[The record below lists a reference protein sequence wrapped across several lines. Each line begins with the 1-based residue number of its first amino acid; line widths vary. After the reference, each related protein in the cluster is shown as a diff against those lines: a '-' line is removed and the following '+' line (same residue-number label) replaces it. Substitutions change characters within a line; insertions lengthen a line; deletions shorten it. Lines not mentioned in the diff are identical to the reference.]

1 MFKNYYWHGN
11 RGEKTVYL
19 TFDDGPTPLVTDYVI
34 NLLSQYGFK
43 ATFFCIGDKVNRYPE
58 TYRLLK
64 NENHQIGNHT
74 YHHLNAW
81 TTKKNR
87 YLDNIDECSKV
98 VETKLFRP
106 PYGRITS
113 AVTQRLIKKGYKIVL
128 WDVLSGDFDQ
138 SRTSESCLKNLKK
151 NTRNGSIIVFHDS
164 DKSFEK
170 LKVIL
175 PEYLAFLKEKGWN
188 SKSISQPKS
197 I

>member
-64 NENHQIGNHT
+64 NQNHQIGNHT

-98 VETKLFRP
+98 AETKLFRP

>member
-19 TFDDGPTPLVTDYVI
+19 TFDDGPTPLVTDFVTD
-34 NLLSQYGFK
+34 LLSQYGFK
-43 ATFFCIGDKVNRYPE
+43 ATFFCIGDKVDRYPA
-58 TYRLLK
+58 TYKLL
-64 NENHQIGNHT
+64 ENQGHQVGNHT

-98 VETKLFRP
+98 VDTKLFRP

-113 AVTQRLIKKGYKIVL
+113 TVTKRLINKGYQIVL

-138 SRTSESCLKNLKK
+138 KRTAASCLKNLKK
-151 NTRNGSIIVFHDS
+151 NTRNGSVIVFHDS

-170 LKVIL
+170 LKIIL
-175 PEYLAFLKEKGWN
+175 PKYLKFLKEKGWD
-188 SKSISQPKS
+188 SKSISKPAS

>member
-128 WDVLSGDFDQ
+128 WGVLSGDFDQ

>member
-11 RGEKTVYL
+11 REEKTVYL

-34 NLLSQYGFK
+34 DLLSQYGFK
-43 ATFFCIGDKVNRYPE
+43 ATFFCIGDKVDRYPE
-58 TYRLLK
+58 TYKLL
-64 NENHQIGNHT
+64 ENKGHRVGNHT

-81 TTKKNR
+81 TTKR
-87 YLDNIDECSKV
+87 DMYLNDINECRKV
-98 VETKLFRP
+98 VDTKLFRP
-106 PYGRITS
+106 PYGRITRD
-113 AVTQRLIKKGYKIVL
+113 VTQRLIKKGYKIVL

-151 NTRNGSIIVFHDS
+151 NTRNGSVIVFHDS

-175 PEYLAFLKEKGWN
+175 PEYLAFLKRKGWN
-188 SKSISQPKS
+188 SESIL
-197 I
+197 

>member
-106 PYGRITS
+106 PYGRITR
-113 AVTQRLIKKGYKIVL
+113 ALTQRLIKKGYKIVL

-138 SRTSESCLKNLKK
+138 SRISESCLKNLKK

>member
-43 ATFFCIGDKVNRYPE
+43 ATFFCIGDKVDRYPE

-87 YLDNIDECSKV
+87 YLDDIDECSKV
-98 VETKLFRP
+98 VDTKLFRP
-106 PYGRITS
+106 PYGRITR
-113 AVTQRLIKKGYKIVL
+113 ALTQRLIKKGYKIVL

-188 SKSISQPKS
+188 SKSISQTKS

>member
-11 RGEKTVYL
+11 REEKTVYL

-34 NLLSQYGFK
+34 DLLSQYGFK
-43 ATFFCIGDKVNRYPE
+43 ATFFCIGDKVDRYPE
-58 TYRLLK
+58 TYKLL
-64 NENHQIGNHT
+64 ENKGHRVGNHT

-81 TTKKNR
+81 TTKR
-87 YLDNIDECSKV
+87 DMYLNDINECRKV
-98 VETKLFRP
+98 VDTKLFRP
-106 PYGRITS
+106 PYGRITRD
-113 AVTQRLIKKGYKIVL
+113 VTQRLIKKGYKIVL

-151 NTRNGSIIVFHDS
+151 NTRNGSVIVFHDS

-175 PEYLAFLKEKGWN
+175 PEYLAFLKRKGWN
-188 SKSISQPKS
+188 SESIS
-197 I
+197 

>member
-11 RGEKTVYL
+11 REEKTVYL

-34 NLLSQYGFK
+34 DLLSQYGFK
-43 ATFFCIGDKVNRYPE
+43 ATFFCIGDKVDRYPE
-58 TYRLLK
+58 TYKLL
-64 NENHQIGNHT
+64 ENKGHRVGNHT

-81 TTKKNR
+81 TTKR
-87 YLDNIDECSKV
+87 DMYLNDINECRKV
-98 VETKLFRP
+98 VDTKLFRP
-106 PYGRITS
+106 PYGRITRD
-113 AVTQRLIKKGYKIVL
+113 VTQGLIKKGYKIVL

-151 NTRNGSIIVFHDS
+151 NTRNGSVIVFHDS

-175 PEYLAFLKEKGWN
+175 PEYLVFLKRKGWN
-188 SKSISQPKS
+188 SESIL
-197 I
+197 

>member
-19 TFDDGPTPLVTDYVI
+19 TFDDGPTPLVTDFVTD
-34 NLLSQYGFK
+34 LLSQYGFK
-43 ATFFCIGDKVNRYPE
+43 ATFFCIGDKVDRYPE

-64 NENHQIGNHT
+64 NQKHQIGNHT

-81 TTKKNR
+81 TTKRKT
-87 YLDNIDECSKV
+87 YLDNVNECSKV
-98 VETKLFRP
+98 VNTKLFRP
-106 PYGRITS
+106 PYGRITPS
-113 AVTQRLIKKGYKIVL
+113 VTKKLIKKGNKIVL

-151 NTRNGSIIVFHDS
+151 NTRNGSVIVFHDS

-175 PEYLAFLKEKGWN
+175 PEYLAFLKEKGWE
-188 SKSISQPKS
+188 SKSISQP
-197 I
+197 

>member
-43 ATFFCIGDKVNRYPE
+43 ATFFCIGDKVDRYPE
-58 TYRLLK
+58 TYKLLESK
-64 NENHQIGNHT
+64 GHRIGNHT

-81 TTKKNR
+81 TTNKNT
-87 YLDNIDECSKV
+87 YLNDIDECRKV
-98 VETKLFRP
+98 VDTKLFRP
-106 PYGRITS
+106 PYGRITP
-113 AVTQRLIKKGYKIVL
+113 AVTKRLIEKGYKIVL

-151 NTRNGSIIVFHDS
+151 NTRNGSVIVFHDS